1 MLSRYSCVAAPVYR
15 SSCPSLFR
23 RFQTLHL
30 WWCTTCVT
38 LLVLCATRSHTL
50 HLFTPS
56 PSCSTLLLLCAA
68 LVHCAP
74 MLAYTAQ
81 PRPLHCAAT
90 SSYTARPLV
99 NTYTART
106 LRPPS
111 LRPRTLPSVR
121 HPPHRRHM
129 CCHAS
134 DVRAAFVH
142 CFLVATR
149 SALTSGAAAATH
161 TPLTRCLATATHFAY
176 TLDAVTA
183 ARTPLV
189 HCAVAAAPNPSS
201 KLQPFPC
208 FRFTATKTNKYTVPR
223 PPFSPLVS
231 SCVLLLQHGVWLAAG
246 RWAVYCSCAV
256 VLFY

>member
-1 MLSRYSCVAAPVYR
+1 MRHPPRTLRY
-15 SSCPSLFR
+15 
-23 RFQTLHL
+23 T
-30 WWCTTCVT
+30 
-38 LLVLCATRSHTL
+38 
-50 HLFTPS
+50 FTYPAS
-56 PSCSTLLLLCAA
+56 VHPPPSCSALLLLCAA

-106 LRPPS
+106 LLSPS

-201 KLQPFPC
+201 ELQPFPC